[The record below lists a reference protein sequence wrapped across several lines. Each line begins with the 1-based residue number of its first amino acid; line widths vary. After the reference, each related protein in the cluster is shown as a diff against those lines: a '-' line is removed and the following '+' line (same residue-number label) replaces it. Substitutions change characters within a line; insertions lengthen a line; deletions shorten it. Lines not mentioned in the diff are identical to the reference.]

1 MLDEMKK
8 VVGELYELYGATSQ
22 VVRMSELLDYAIYIE
37 QRKQMPDYKK
47 EYEEISELY
56 DRALDRIIKLY
67 HDLKELQEENDDLQ
81 RRVAR
86 AEGNLDRVRNMYRIV
101 TGREDEI

>member
-22 VVRMSELLDYAIYIE
+22 VVRLSELLDYYVYIE
-37 QRKQMPDYKK
+37 QRKQMSNYKK

-56 DRALDRIIKLY
+56 DLSLDRLVSLY
-67 HDLKELQEENDDLQ
+67 KRLNKLQEENENLQ
-81 RRVAR
+81 KRVAR
-86 AEGNLDRVRNMYRIV
+86 AEGKLDEARNIYRIV
-101 TGREDEI
+101 TGREDI